1 MDEQGYWSRYF
12 QSKLYHRLRTSARSA
27 ASERIVRADP
37 IFDKYLDDLVED
49 DELESRRQYH
59 AHDSFL
65 DLAATEVNHGE
76 TGNQKDF
83 TMRAGGE
90 RSALP
95 LLRRF
100 NQHSSSLL
108 DSALGTQEQ
117 AQRRVVGGVGEE
129 YDLFDKS
136 KDGKANGLNGSSSR
150 PSAEATRRTHE
161 HYDQIVI
168 EELQAE
174 RKSRAVPL
182 DVAPDRQGFFEGR
195 ETTNGLDGG
204 NGQLDAQVRKDLVSI
219 DLLSANIRF
228 SLHCSVPRMFSYRSR
243 ASCWIG
249 LTLQAKC

>member
-1 MDEQGYWSRYF
+1 MDEQEFWSRYF

-27 ASERIVRADP
+27 ASEHIVRADP
-37 IFDKYLDDLVED
+37 VFDRYLDDLVED
-49 DELESRRQYH
+49 DDLESRREYH

-65 DLAATEVNHGE
+65 DLAATEVDHQE

-117 AQRRVVGGVGEE
+117 GQRRVVGGVGEE
-129 YDLFDKS
+129 YEMFSKS
-136 KDGKANGLNGSSSR
+136 KDGAMNGKSSLNGPSSR
-150 PSAEATRRTHE
+150 PSTEASRRTHE

-182 DVAPDRQGFFEGR
+182 DVAPDKQGFFEGR
-195 ETTNGLDGG
+195 EAANGLCGADS
-204 NGQLDAQVRKDLVSI
+204 QLDAQVSKKYSSNGHAD
-219 DLLSANIRF
+219 ANACHRDQ
-228 SLHCSVPRMFSYRSR
+228 SSVLRMFSYR
-243 ASCWIG
+243 
-249 LTLQAKC
+249 